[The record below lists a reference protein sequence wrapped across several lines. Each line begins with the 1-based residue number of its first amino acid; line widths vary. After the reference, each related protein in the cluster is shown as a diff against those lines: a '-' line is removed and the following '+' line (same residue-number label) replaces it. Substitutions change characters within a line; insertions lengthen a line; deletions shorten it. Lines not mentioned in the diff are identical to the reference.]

1 MPLRAALALLL
12 GLAGGVAGVAPA
24 APAATT
30 LGADGTVTLTVV
42 VPLAVPEAE
51 TGFIPI
57 DALAQYTSA
66 SGLLTRELDAVI
78 GRPVAIAIDPRI
90 IASIRILGSSAP
102 PSALAWLARLAAVSN
117 ETFPLTYA
125 DSDITLATQA
135 GSGRVLEP
143 ESFDFAIDPAL
154 FTPPDALDPTP
165 APTPP
170 AIELPTSE
178 SLLQWPYSLTSIAW
192 PREGSVVADDLAA
205 IAAGGYVTTLL
216 SSSNV
221 TREEPS
227 PLVTVGD
234 SRVAVADDTVS
245 TALRAAVASVGV
257 EDWQAAMSTV
267 FATLDAAPASVLAT
281 LDRSVPITGT
291 HVADTLA
298 ALQAD
303 PRVRFTGLRELLTE
317 APDGATLVDMPQDAS
332 RLARVTLLLDAERA
346 DTRFATVADSP
357 ATITAPRRL
366 ELLSLLSTAWLQ
378 NPDGWITATDTHLT
392 ASSVL
397 RASVQVVAYSSFN
410 LLADSAGLPIAV
422 SNTLDQ
428 PVTVYITVRPETAL
442 LAVVDSRV
450 ALVVEPDSQAKGQI
464 PVQAVSNGTV
474 RVLITLSSGVGVPV
488 GDPATAE
495 INVQAGW
502 ETPIVLVIGAIVV
515 LVFAVG
521 IVRNILRRRR
531 PVDTVASDD

>member
-1 MPLRAALALLL
+1 MPLRAALSLLL

-24 APAATT
+24 APGATT
-30 LGADGTVTLTVV
+30 LGPDGMVTLTVV
-42 VPLAVPEAE
+42 VPLAVPEAD
-51 TGFIPI
+51 TGFIPAA
-57 DALAQYTSA
+57 ALAQYTSA
-66 SGLLTRELDAVI
+66 SGLLTRELDALI

-102 PSALAWLARLAAVSN
+102 PSALAWLDRLAAVSN

-154 FTPPDALDPTP
+154 FTPPDALNPTP

-192 PREGSVVADDLAA
+192 PRDASVVKDDLTT
-205 IAAGGYVTTLL
+205 IAASGYSTTLL

-221 TREEPS
+221 TRDDPS
-227 PLVTVGD
+227 PVVTVADG
-234 SRVAVADDTVS
+234 RAAVADDTVS
-245 TALRAAVASVGV
+245 AALRAAVASVGP
-257 EDWQAAMSTV
+257 EDWEAAMAAV
-267 FATLDAAPASVLAT
+267 FAVLDAAPESVLAT
-281 LDRSVPITGT
+281 LDRTVPISGT
-291 HVADTLA
+291 HLADTLA

-303 PRVRFTGLRELLTE
+303 PRVRFSGLRELI
-317 APDGATLVDMPQDAS
+317 AGAAAGATLVDSPQDAS
-332 RLARVTLLLDAERA
+332 RVAKVTVLLDAERA
-346 DTRFATVADSP
+346 EARFATVADSP
-357 ATITAPRRL
+357 SEITAPRRL
-366 ELLSLLSTAWLQ
+366 QLLALLSTAWLQ
-378 NPDGWITATDTHLT
+378 NPDGWVTATDAHLT
-392 ASSVL
+392 ASSDL
-397 RASVQVVAYSSFN
+397 RSSVQVVAYSSFN
-410 LLADSAGLPIAV
+410 LLADSAGLPISV

-442 LAVVDSRV
+442 LAVGDSRV

-474 RVLITLSSGVGVPV
+474 QVLITLSSGAGAPV

-502 ETPIVLVIGAIVV
+502 ETPVVLVIAAIVV
-515 LVFAVG
+515 VVFAVG
-521 IVRNILRRRR
+521 IVRNILRRRTPGD
-531 PVDTVASDD
+531 PVGDDD